1 MRNVVLAAIVL
12 LLSFSGCKDK
22 AAKKSPAAKPTPV
35 VVAEN
40 PVTDSSF
47 VEEAE
52 EKHIEN
58 KNLAANDKY
67 FLISASFQEYNNAEK
82 LQIALSNKGMNSQI
96 IQRSSG
102 PNSEFYKVSYMSFS
116 DWNEAVRTLNN
127 ERATPGKEGVWLLV
141 KK

>member
-22 AAKKSPAAKPTPV
+22 AAKKAPAAKPTPV

-82 LQIALSNKGMNSQI
+82 HQIALSNKGMNSQI

-102 PNSEFYKVSYMSFS
+102 PNSEFYKVSYMAFS